1 MKIRAFGDCRTATT
15 LVCKSDVVLG
25 IGKMKESEAWGKN
38 GHSEGAFQGDCVRV
52 IGIVAAA

>member
-25 IGKMKESEAWGKN
+25 IGKMKESEA
-38 GHSEGAFQGDCVRV
+38 
-52 IGIVAAA
+52 